1 MNETNLLIKNI
12 EEKYQKFQDYYC
24 LVHSDF
30 LSIEEQSQLAGFMR
44 SHAKDGVY
52 LYGGYA
58 EAERRMVVFVP
69 DYALEPGAGGGA
81 AAGSTSGSLADNA
94 HGSGARGQA
103 AAHSAGHPVNSEA
116 SAVAARDAQAA
127 AALTACFAAA
137 DESESPI
144 AVLEA
149 TIPTAEHRKLT
160 HRDYLGALMGEGI
173 KREKVGDILVSEK
186 GAKII
191 VATELADYLVQNF
204 RQVGAL
210 SITTK
215 RIPLSEL
222 ATVEIKTESVRFSV
236 SSLRI
241 DNVLTGLFGISRKD
255 AQEYIAHGRV
265 FVSGRE
271 ISKPDMTLKGGEK
284 IVLRGKGKAIF
295 QGTSGTSKKGKLYV
309 TCQKYI

>member
-1 MNETNLLIKNI
+1 MNESNLLIKNI

-52 LYGGYA
+52 FYGGYG

-69 DYALEPGAGGGA
+69 DYALAPGAV
-81 AAGSTSGSLADNA
+81 SGD
-94 HGSGARGQA
+94 QA
-103 AAHSAGHPVNSEA
+103 A
-116 SAVAARDAQAA
+116 Q
-127 AALTACFAAA
+127 ALTAYFASVS
-137 DESESPI
+137 ESESPI

-149 TIPTAEHRKLT
+149 AIPTAEHRKLS

-222 ATVEIKTESVRFSV
+222 ATVEIKTEAVRFSV

-271 ISKPDMTLKGGEK
+271 IAKPDMTLKGGEK

-295 QGTSGTSKKGKLYV
+295 QGTSGTSKKGKLYI

>member
-30 LSIEEQSQLAGFMR
+30 LSIEEQSQIAGFMR

-58 EAERRMVVFVP
+58 EAERRMVLFVP
-69 DYALEPGAGGGA
+69 DYALEPGA
-81 AAGSTSGSLADNA
+81 
-94 HGSGARGQA
+94 
-103 AAHSAGHPVNSEA
+103 V
-116 SAVAARDAQAA
+116 
-127 AALTACFAAA
+127 
-137 DESESPI
+137 DESESPL